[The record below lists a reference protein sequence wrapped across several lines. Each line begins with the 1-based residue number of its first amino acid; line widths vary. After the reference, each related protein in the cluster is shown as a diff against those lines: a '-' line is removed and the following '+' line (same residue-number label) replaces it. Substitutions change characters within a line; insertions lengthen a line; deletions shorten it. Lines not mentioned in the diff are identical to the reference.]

1 MKCPR
6 CGTEHK
12 LAIERDGDIRG
23 YACLCG
29 HTFRTIER
37 LYHEDAAPL
46 AREIIRDRITF
57 HGEISRILE
66 SADDTD

>member
-6 CGTEHK
+6 CETEHK

-23 YACLCG
+23 YACYKCG

-46 AREIIRDRITF
+46 AREIIKSRVAF
-57 HGEISRILE
+57 HGEIRGILE
-66 SADDTD
+66 AEE